1 VEPTEAV
8 DSPTLIRGYALEKA
22 RTSARPMFI
31 GEVKLNMKN
40 EVLIYELGLEQNVAL
55 PIFRVTLGEAGQSN
69 GIFVMW

>member
-1 VEPTEAV
+1 
-8 DSPTLIRGYALEKA
+8 
-22 RTSARPMFI
+22 MFI